1 MTKEEEKIINALTVT
16 KKEYVEYIQTLHK
29 TLDLLNEIQRQTIK
43 INNIKKRI
51 AIEKIGYPPSS
62 DYYRA
67 IMTVLQI
74 IDDEVMKK

>member
-1 MTKEEEKIINALTVT
+1 MTKEEEKII
-16 KKEYVEYIQTLHK
+16 
-29 TLDLLNEIQRQTIK
+29 IQRQTIK
-43 INNIKKRI
+43 INNIRKRV

>member
-1 MTKEEEKIINALTVT
+1 MKSGYGLKAREKIVTKEEEKII
-16 KKEYVEYIQTLHK
+16 
-29 TLDLLNEIQRQTIK
+29 IQRQTIK
-43 INNIKKRI
+43 INNIRKRV